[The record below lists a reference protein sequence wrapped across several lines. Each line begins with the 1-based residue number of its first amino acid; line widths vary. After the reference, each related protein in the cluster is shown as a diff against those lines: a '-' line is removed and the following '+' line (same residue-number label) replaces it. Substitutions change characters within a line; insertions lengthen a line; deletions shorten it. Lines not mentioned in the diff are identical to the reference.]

1 MGTRSWLNKQIQSDI
16 LPAIAYLNNTPQGR
30 RKAQTLTQ
38 DLRDGWAKRGF
49 TEPVQQK
56 PLFDELRRVIRAKFG
71 DDHFSLDYFKLSRDE
86 HFAINQQNQSNARD
100 RQIHQQYLDNP
111 DEIVATAVR
120 LLDSPEWADIAAGLA
135 VLTGRR
141 LNEVLKTAQ
150 FSIVSQ
156 WVVRF
161 SGALKRQGE
170 EVPLVFDIPTLT
182 TAKRVIQATERLR
195 QITPPGANESKVA
208 LASDRHFHTLV
219 PAPHGKTNL
228 YAHLWRSVYCCI
240 ATFWYCP
247 KHVDDLLFKAHILGH
262 FETLTLDE
270 QKTLDHRQQLNQGNL
285 RQRLENFA
293 SDRHYRLYE
302 IDDAVI
308 AQYNGQRKGIKL
320 GYGGIQPIEAFTHG
334 LPQHQPT
341 PMKRKTP
348 SSLRVWKEDYD
359 AISSILDNFPGNTQ
373 PDKVS
378 NWINWSLEQILKGK
392 LAANNA
398 QYLAHDDQAD
408 DSHHQA
414 EAHTITPQ
422 PASHIAHLISSLDSP
437 PVPDNQTTEQTHHQ
451 TTDDALT
458 SPPSG
463 PEEPLTPAPT
473 PTTATTAN
481 PLESKLDQLLD
492 VMTLFVQGQMNQQV
506 GETKRAIAPKTST
519 PTPLPLS
526 PSESQPEPESES
538 DTSEKPRRY
547 KTGEADGII
556 NRAIDA
562 IIAHNNA
569 DGRLHDDKWAITING
584 LKNYSLN
591 QRAIERITQ
600 ERKEEIEQ
608 HHASHQLGARHN
620 DRHKRKFKI
629 NQVIGI

>member
-1 MGTRSWLNKQIQSDI
+1 MGTRSWLNKQIEQDI

-30 RKAQTLTQ
+30 KKAQSLTQ

-150 FSIVSQ
+150 FSVVSH

-182 TAKRVIQATERLR
+182 TAKRVIQATEKLR

-262 FETLTLDE
+262 FETLTQDE
-270 QKTLDHRQQLNQGNL
+270 QKVV
-285 RQRLENFA
+285 F
-293 SDRHYRLYE
+293 
-302 IDDAVI
+302 
-308 AQYNGQRKGIKL
+308 
-320 GYGGIQPIEAFTHG
+320 
-334 LPQHQPT
+334 
-341 PMKRKTP
+341 
-348 SSLRVWKEDYD
+348 
-359 AISSILDNFPGNTQ
+359 
-373 PDKVS
+373 
-378 NWINWSLEQILKGK
+378 
-392 LAANNA
+392 
-398 QYLAHDDQAD
+398 
-408 DSHHQA
+408 
-414 EAHTITPQ
+414 
-422 PASHIAHLISSLDSP
+422 
-437 PVPDNQTTEQTHHQ
+437 
-451 TTDDALT
+451 
-458 SPPSG
+458 
-463 PEEPLTPAPT
+463 
-473 PTTATTAN
+473 
-481 PLESKLDQLLD
+481 
-492 VMTLFVQGQMNQQV
+492 
-506 GETKRAIAPKTST
+506 
-519 PTPLPLS
+519 
-526 PSESQPEPESES
+526 
-538 DTSEKPRRY
+538 
-547 KTGEADGII
+547 
-556 NRAIDA
+556 
-562 IIAHNNA
+562 
-569 DGRLHDDKWAITING
+569 
-584 LKNYSLN
+584 
-591 QRAIERITQ
+591 
-600 ERKEEIEQ
+600 
-608 HHASHQLGARHN
+608 
-620 DRHKRKFKI
+620 
-629 NQVIGI
+629 

>member
-1 MGTRSWLNKQIQSDI
+1 MGTRSWLNKQIQSEI
-16 LPAIAYLNNTPQGR
+16 IPAIAYLNNTPQGR
-30 RKAQTLTQ
+30 KKAQSLTQ
-38 DLRDGWAKRGF
+38 DLRDAWAKRGF

-71 DDHFSLDYFKLSRDE
+71 DDHFSLTYFKLSRDE

-150 FSIVSQ
+150 FSVVSH

-182 TAKRVIQATERLR
+182 TAQRVIQATEKLR
-195 QITPPGANESKVA
+195 QITPPDANESKVA
-208 LASDRHFHTLV
+208 LASDRHFHQIV

-270 QKTLDHRQQLNQGNL
+270 QKTLDHPQQLNQGKL

-302 IDDAVI
+302 IDDSVI

-320 GYGGIQPIEAFTHG
+320 GYGGIQPIQAFTHG

-392 LAANNA
+392 LSAATSQHQANDDIL
-398 QYLAHDDQAD
+398 QPHDIQADDIPTSDQAD
-408 DSHHQA
+408 DILQA
-414 EAHTITPQ
+414 THISQPIALTP
-422 PASHIAHLISSLDSP
+422 PPSEPEESLA
-437 PVPDNQTTEQTHHQ
+437 PVP
-451 TTDDALT
+451 
-458 SPPSG
+458 PP
-463 PEEPLTPAPT
+463 P
-473 PTTATTAN
+473 AN

-492 VMTLFVQGQMNQQV
+492 VMTMFVQGQMHQQA
-506 GETKRAIAPKTST
+506 GEKKRAIALPSTT
-519 PTPLPLS
+519 PT
-526 PSESQPEPESES
+526 SQPQTESNSEPH
-538 DTSEKPRRY
+538 TSEKPRRY

-569 DGRLHDDKWAITING
+569 PGRIHDDKWAITING

-591 QRAIERITQ
+591 QRAIEKIVQ

-608 HHASHQLGARHN
+608 HHTLHQLGARHN

-629 NQVIGI
+629 NQVISI

>member
-1 MGTRSWLNKQIQSDI
+1 MGTRSWLNKQIQSEI

-30 RKAQTLTQ
+30 KKAQSLTQ

-49 TEPVQQK
+49 PEPVQQK

-71 DDHFSLDYFKLSRDE
+71 DDHFSLDFFKLSRDE

-150 FSIVSQ
+150 FSVVSH

-182 TAKRVIQATERLR
+182 TANRVIQATQKLR
-195 QITPPGANESKVA
+195 QITPPDANESKVA
-208 LASDRHFHTLV
+208 LASDRHFHQLV

-262 FETLTLDE
+262 FETLTQDE
-270 QKTLDHRQQLNQGNL
+270 QKTLDHPQQLNQGKL

-320 GYGGIQPIEAFTHG
+320 GYGGIQPIQAFTHG

-392 LAANNA
+392 LSTPAS
-398 QYLAHDDQAD
+398 QHQDDHDQTNDI
-408 DSHHQA
+408 HHQA
-414 EAHTITPQ
+414 EAHTIAPQ
-422 PASHIAHLISSLDSP
+422 PDSYITHPVNPLDSP
-437 PVPDNQTTEQTHHQ
+437 PTPENQTTEQAHHQ

-458 SPPSG
+458 SPL
-463 PEEPLTPAPT
+463 EPQESLIPAPS
-473 PTTATTAN
+473 PTAN

-492 VMTLFVQGQMNQQV
+492 VMTLFVQSQMNQQT
-506 GETKRAIAPKTST
+506 GAQKPAIASKTST
-519 PTPLPLS
+519 PTPQPLN
-526 PSESQPEPESES
+526 PSESQLESDS

-556 NRAIDA
+556 NKAIDA

-569 DGRLHDDKWAITING
+569 PGRLHDDKWAITING

-591 QRAIERITQ
+591 QRAIEKITQ
-600 ERKEEIEQ
+600 ERKDEIEQ
-608 HHASHQLGARHN
+608 HHALHQLGARHN

-629 NQVIGI
+629 NQVITL

>member
-1 MGTRSWLNKQIQSDI
+1 
-16 LPAIAYLNNTPQGR
+16 
-30 RKAQTLTQ
+30 
-38 DLRDGWAKRGF
+38 
-49 TEPVQQK
+49 
-56 PLFDELRRVIRAKFG
+56 
-71 DDHFSLDYFKLSRDE
+71 
-86 HFAINQQNQSNARD
+86 
-100 RQIHQQYLDNP
+100 
-111 DEIVATAVR
+111 
-120 LLDSPEWADIAAGLA
+120 
-135 VLTGRR
+135 
-141 LNEVLKTAQ
+141 VLKTAQ
-150 FSIVSQ
+150 FSVVSH

-182 TAKRVIQATERLR
+182 TAKRVIQATQKLR
-195 QITPPGANESKVA
+195 QITPPDANESKVA
-208 LASDRHFHTLV
+208 LASDRHFHQLV

-262 FETLTLDE
+262 FETLTQDE
-270 QKTLDHRQQLNQGNL
+270 QKTLDHPQQLNQGNL

-320 GYGGIQPIEAFTHG
+320 GYGGIQPIAAFTHG

-348 SSLRVWKEDYD
+348 SSLRVWKEDQD
-359 AISSILDNFPGNTQ
+359 AISSILDSFPGNTQ

-392 LAANNA
+392 LSTSS
-398 QYLAHDDQAD
+398 QEQSHDETHLASNIQAD
-408 DSHHQA
+408 NNNQA
-414 EAHTITPQ
+414 HN
-422 PASHIAHLISSLDSP
+422 L
-437 PVPDNQTTEQTHHQ
+437 Q
-451 TTDDALT
+451 TTDQAHDKPDIPPPIAPAPALT
-458 SPPSG
+458 Q
-463 PEEPLTPAPT
+463 PEETLSPAPL
-473 PTTATTAN
+473 PPATAS

-492 VMTLFVQGQMNQQV
+492 VMALFVQSQISNQSR
-506 GETKRAIAPKTST
+506 TKQQAIAHSSATTTPQPQPTTS
-519 PTPLPLS
+519 
-526 PSESQPEPESES
+526 SEP

-547 KTGEADGII
+547 KTGEADSII

-562 IIAHNNA
+562 IIAHNNTQ
-569 DGRLHDDKWAITING
+569 GRLHDDKWAITING

-591 QRAIERITQ
+591 QRAIEKITQ

-608 HHASHQLGARHN
+608 HHATHQLGARHN

-629 NQVIGI
+629 NQVITI

>member
-1 MGTRSWLNKQIQSDI
+1 MGTRSWLNKQIEQDI

-49 TEPVQQK
+49 TQPVQQK

-71 DDHFSLDYFKLSRDE
+71 NDHFSLDYFKLSRDE

-100 RQIHQQYLDNP
+100 RQIHQQYLNNP

-150 FSIVSQ
+150 FSVVSQ

-195 QITPPGANESKVA
+195 QITPPAANESKVA
-208 LASDRHFHTLV
+208 LASDHHFHQLV

-262 FETLTLDE
+262 FETLTQDE
-270 QKTLDHRQQLNQGNL
+270 QKTLAHPQQLNQVKL
-285 RQRLENFA
+285 HQRLENFA

-302 IDDAVI
+302 IDDKVI

-320 GYGGIQPIEAFTHG
+320 GHSGIQPIEAFTHG
-334 LPQHQPT
+334 LPQHQPE

-359 AISSILDNFPGNTQ
+359 AIASLLNNFPGSTQ

-392 LAANNA
+392 LSTPAS
-398 QYLAHDDQAD
+398 QHQAHDNQVTDI
-408 DSHHQA
+408 HHQA
-414 EAHTITPQ
+414 EVHTITPQ
-422 PASHIAHLISSLDSP
+422 TDSYSAHPLNPLDSP
-437 PVPDNQTTEQTHHQ
+437 PEPDNPPTEQPHHPA
-451 TTDDALT
+451 DDVLT
-458 SPPSG
+458 SAQPEQSLPS
-463 PEEPLTPAPT
+463 APV
-473 PTTATTAN
+473 PSAN

-492 VMTLFVQGQMNQQV
+492 VMTLFVQGQMQQQTR
-506 GETKRAIAPKTST
+506 EKKRAIAPSPST
-519 PTPLPLS
+519 PTP
-526 PSESQPEPESES
+526 QPQPESES
-538 DTSEKPRRY
+538 EPDNPDKPRRY

-556 NRAIDA
+556 NNAIDA

-569 DGRLHDDKWAITING
+569 HGRLHDDKWAITING
-584 LKNYSLN
+584 LKNYCQN
-591 QRAIERITQ
+591 QRAIERIVQ
-600 ERKEEIEQ
+600 KRKEEIDQ
-608 HHASHQLGARHN
+608 HHAKHQLGARHN

-629 NQVIGI
+629 NQVITI

>member
-1 MGTRSWLNKQIQSDI
+1 MGTRSWLNNQIDQEI
-16 LPAIAYLNNTPQGR
+16 IPAIAYLNNTPQGR
-30 RKAQTLTQ
+30 KKAQALTQ

-56 PLFDELRRVIRAKFG
+56 PLFDQLRRTIRAKFG

-86 HFAINQQNQSNARD
+86 HFAINQQNQKQARD
-100 RQIHQQYLDNP
+100 RQIHQQYLSNP
-111 DEIVATAVR
+111 DEIVAIAVA
-120 LLDSPEWADIAAGLA
+120 LLDSPEWADIATGLA

-150 FSIVSQ
+150 FTIVSN

-170 EVPLVFDIPTLT
+170 EVHLQFEIPTLI
-182 TAKRVIQATERLR
+182 TAKRVIQATEKLR
-195 QITPPGANESKVA
+195 QITPPTANESKVA
-208 LASDRHFHTLV
+208 QASDRHFHDIV
-219 PAPHGKTNL
+219 PAPHGKANL

-262 FETLTLDE
+262 FETLSTAE
-270 QKTLDHRQQLNQGNL
+270 QHNQNQL

-308 AQYNGQRKGIKL
+308 AQYNGQRKGVKL
-320 GYGGIQPIEAFTHG
+320 GYGGIQPLDAFTHG
-334 LPQHQPT
+334 LPQHQPE

-348 SSLRVWKEDYD
+348 STLRVWKDDHD
-359 AISSILDNFPGNTQ
+359 AIASLLNNFPGNTQ

-378 NWINWSLEQILKGK
+378 NWINWSLEQILKGNLSTPGFQLQSHDHK
-392 LAANNA
+392 SNDS
-398 QYLAHDDQAD
+398 QQTHEQAH
-408 DSHHQA
+408 S
-414 EAHTITPQ
+414 ITPQ
-422 PASHIAHLISSLDSP
+422 PDSYIDHPASSLESP
-437 PVPDNQTTEQTHHQ
+437 PAPDNQSTEQPHYPAT
-451 TTDDALT
+451 DALT
-458 SPPSG
+458 PP
-463 PEEPLTPAPT
+463 PETEQSLPPAPVT
-473 PTTATTAN
+473 PAN

-492 VMTLFVQGQMNQQV
+492 VMTMFIQGQMNQQA
-506 GETKRAIAPKTST
+506 GTQTRAIDHPPAT
-519 PTPLPLS
+519 PQPQPQTQS
-526 PSESQPEPESES
+526 ASESEPESKPENP
-538 DTSEKPRRY
+538 DKPRRY

-562 IIAHNNA
+562 IISHNNA
-569 DGRLHDDKWAITING
+569 QGRLHDDKWSITING
-584 LKNYSLN
+584 LKNYCQN
-591 QRAIERITQ
+591 QRAIERILL
-600 ERKEEIEQ
+600 ERKDEIEQ
-608 HHASHQLGARHN
+608 HHTLHQLGARHN

-629 NQVIGI
+629 NQVITI

>member
-1 MGTRSWLNKQIQSDI
+1 MGTRSWLNKQIQSEI
-16 LPAIAYLNNTPQGR
+16 IPAIAYLNNTPQGR

-38 DLRDGWAKRGF
+38 ELRDGWAKRGF
-49 TEPVQQK
+49 TQPAQQK

-120 LLDSPEWADIAAGLA
+120 LLDSPEWADITAGLA

-150 FSIVSQ
+150 FNVVSQ

-208 LASDRHFHTLV
+208 LASDHHFHQLV

-262 FETLTLDE
+262 FETLTQDE
-270 QKTLDHRQQLNQGNL
+270 QKILAHGQQLNQGKL

-302 IDDAVI
+302 IDDKVI

-320 GYGGIQPIEAFTHG
+320 GYGSIQPIEAFTHG
-334 LPQHQPT
+334 LPEHQPE
-341 PMKRKTP
+341 PIKRKTP
-348 SSLRVWKEDYD
+348 SSLRVWKEDHN
-359 AISSILDNFPGNTQ
+359 AISSILSNFPGNTQ

-378 NWINWSLEQILKGK
+378 SWINWSLEQILKGK
-392 LAANNA
+392 LSTPTS
-398 QYLAHDDQAD
+398 QHQAHDQAD
-408 DSHHQA
+408 THQA
-414 EAHTITPQ
+414 HDEAHTITPQ
-422 PASHIAHLISSLDSP
+422 TDSYNPHPGSSLEFP
-437 PVPDNQTTEQTHHQ
+437 PAPDTSTIEQSHHQ
-451 TTDDALT
+451 AADDA
-458 SPPSG
+458 PPPLLPE
-463 PEEPLTPAPT
+463 PEESLTPAPT
-473 PTTATTAN
+473 PTAAAAN

-492 VMTLFVQGQMNQQV
+492 VMTLFVQGQMQQQP
-506 GETKRAIAPKTST
+506 GTQKRAINPNPST
-519 PTPLPLS
+519 PQPLTPS
-526 PSESQPEPESES
+526 ESES
-538 DTSEKPRRY
+538 DTSEKTRRY

-569 DGRLHDDKWAITING
+569 PGRLHDDKWAISING

-600 ERKEEIEQ
+600 ERKDEIQQ
-608 HHASHQLGARHN
+608 HHALHQLGARHN

-629 NQVIGI
+629 NQVITL

>member
-1 MGTRSWLNKQIQSDI
+1 MGKRSWLTKQIQSEI
-16 LPAIAYLNNTPQGR
+16 LPAIANLEDIPQDR
-30 RKAQTLTQ
+30 AKVQELTQ
-38 DLRDGWAKRGF
+38 QLRDGWARRGF
-49 TEPVQQK
+49 TKLTQQK
-56 PLFDELRRVIRAKFG
+56 PLFDQVRSSIREQLG
-71 DDHFSLDYFKLSRDE
+71 DRHFSLDFLKLSRDE
-86 HFAINQQNQSNARD
+86 NFTINQLNQAQART

-150 FSIVSQ
+150 FSLVSQ

-182 TAKRVIQATERLR
+182 TAKRVIQATEKLR
-195 QITPPGANESKVA
+195 HITPPDANESKVA
-208 LASDRHFHTLV
+208 QASDRHFHSLV
-219 PAPHGKTNL
+219 PAPHGKSNL

-262 FETLTLDE
+262 FETLTSDE
-270 QKTLDHRQQLNQGNL
+270 QDTLTHDQTLNQGKL
-285 RQRLENFA
+285 RQRLETFA

-302 IDDAVI
+302 IDDKVI
-308 AQYNGQRKGIKL
+308 AQFNGQRKGVKL
-320 GYGGIQPIEAFTHG
+320 GHGGITPLDAFTHG
-334 LPQHQPT
+334 LPKHQPK

-359 AISSILDNFPGNTQ
+359 AIASLLSNFPGSTQ

-378 NWINWSLEQILKGK
+378 NWINWSIEQILKGK
-392 LAANNA
+392 LTAPGFQHQDVTYNN
-398 QYLAHDDQAD
+398 QQTNDIQTDDIQTDDIQTDDIQTDDIQTTKQAD
-408 DSHHQA
+408 DHYQPTHISQA
-414 EAHTITPQ
+414 IAPSSPLEPQ
-422 PASHIAHLISSLDSP
+422 ESLP
-437 PVPDNQTTEQTHHQ
+437 
-451 TTDDALT
+451 
-458 SPPSG
+458 
-463 PEEPLTPAPT
+463 PAPT
-473 PTTATTAN
+473 PTPAATS

-492 VMTLFVQGQMNQQV
+492 VMTMFVQGQINQQAQTV
-506 GETKRAIAPKTST
+506 HQSKENNRAIAPKPSTST
-519 PTPLPLS
+519 TQPQTQ
-526 PSESQPEPESES
+526 SESEPENP
-538 DTSEKPRRY
+538 DKPRKY
-547 KTGEADGII
+547 KTGEADGMI

-569 DGRLHDDKWAITING
+569 PGRLHDDKWAITING

-591 QRAIERITQ
+591 QRTIQRIIE
-600 ERKEEIEQ
+600 ERKDEIEQ
-608 HHASHQLGARHN
+608 HHAQHQLGLRHN

-629 NQVIGI
+629 NQVVQI